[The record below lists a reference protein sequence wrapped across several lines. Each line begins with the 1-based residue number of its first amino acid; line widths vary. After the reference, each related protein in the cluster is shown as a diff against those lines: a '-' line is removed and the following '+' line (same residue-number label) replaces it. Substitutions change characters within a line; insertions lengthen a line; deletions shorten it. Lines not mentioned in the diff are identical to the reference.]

1 MDPSDFPI
9 GVEPVRGADAL
20 IYNPWLWI
28 AALLLALLIF
38 WMGLHWG
45 KLKAEE
51 KREAHL
57 REVVDRIYKA
67 INDKAR
73 AAAAAP
79 RHQLVTAAHALS
91 DEIRNLIGP
100 VVALTPFGRRA
111 IALRDAL
118 AGRPASRDH
127 GDDDHDSHDA
137 ADASHG
143 EGAHASA
150 EHASTGGALAAAA
163 GAAHVNISIGGNA
176 GSGGHATGHGSGHA
190 TPPDAVRA
198 AVMDVCDYW
207 SRTTMKAELRAAQ
220 QALLTMP
227 PAAPKAHGGH
237 ASH

>member
-1 MDPSDFPI
+1 MEPSDFPI
-9 GVEPVRGADAL
+9 GVEPAQGLDGLMA
-20 IYNPWLWI
+20 NPWLWI
-28 AALLLALLIF
+28 TALLLAVLIF
-38 WMGLHWG
+38 YMGLQWG
-45 KLKAEE
+45 RLKAEE
-51 KREAHL
+51 KRKAHL
-57 REVVDRIYKA
+57 AEVIERIYKA
-67 INDKAR
+67 INEKAR

-91 DEIRNLIGP
+91 DEIRTLIGP

-118 AGRPASRDH
+118 AGRPASREH
-127 GDDDHDSHDA
+127 GEDDHDGHAA

-150 EHASTGGALAAAA
+150 EHASAGGALAAAA
-163 GAAHVNISIGGNA
+163 GAAQVNISIGGNA
-176 GSGGHATGHGSGHA
+176 GSGGHSAGHGHA
-190 TPPDAVRA
+190 SPPDAVRT

-227 PAAPKAHGGH
+227 AAAPKAHGGH